1 MKQAKAIALIGLAAS
16 MILFAHYADADE
28 GRNDAVRA
36 GNQGL
41 VTLGPVTQQ
50 GQVYIGNPPA
60 TGRVAPGQIPRVQ
73 PHLVTHGR
81 TTLGGVGELDECG
94 LRAQVSNL
102 VTRFLIGQLPRQ
114 SCN

>member
-41 VTLGPVTQQ
+41 VIQGPATQQ
-50 GQVYIGNPPA
+50 GQVNIGNPPA
-60 TGRVAPGQIPRVQ
+60 TRRVAPGQIPRVQ
-73 PHLVTHGR
+73 PHLVTQVGV
-81 TTLGGVGELDECG
+81 TPGGAGELECG
-94 LRAQVSNL
+94 LRILAGNL
-102 VTRFLIGQLPRQ
+102 VNWFLIAQLPRA

>member
-28 GRNDAVRA
+28 GRNDVVRA

-41 VTLGPVTQQ
+41 VTQGPVTQQ
-50 GQVYIGNPPA
+50 QGQFIVGNPTTRRA
-60 TGRVAPGQIPRVQ
+60 APGQIPRFQ
-73 PHLVTHGR
+73 PHLETD
-81 TTLGGVGELDECG
+81 GGETNQGIGESGECSRQTQAG
-94 LRAQVSNL
+94 NFVAR
-102 VTRFLIGQLPRQ
+102 LIAQLPRE